1 MDVKTQETY
10 SEVYS
15 VLNMLGDK
23 YIKRLPT
30 SLFNMIVE
38 EKKQDYNP
46 VYDSKKNLE
55 EQNIKRES
63 ISMIALFH
71 LNYWCDSE
79 EEKKQLNALFKS
91 NYDKKQTELRE
102 KYNPDNIFNNKEQ
115 QVINNI
121 DQTFDEIDEI
131 DRISKEESIKA
142 EERVIEFEKRK
153 EMEEQ
158 ILSQKRALIDYNS
171 FPWYKKA
178 FTKVKIFLLNIFK
191 GKKNIA

>member
-30 SLFNMIVE
+30 SLFNMIVK

-79 EEKKQLNALFKS
+79 EEKKQLNALFKN

-102 KYNPDNIFNNKEQ
+102 KYNPDNIFK
-115 QVINNI
+115 
-121 DQTFDEIDEI
+121 
-131 DRISKEESIKA
+131 KEEPKIETEVQNNVA
-142 EERVIEFEKRK
+142 VIE
-153 EMEEQ
+153 
-158 ILSQKRALIDYNS
+158 
-171 FPWYKKA
+171 YKKTI
-178 FTKVKIFLLNIFK
+178 FDKFLNKIKQFFNFI
-191 GKKNIA
+191 

>member
-1 MDVKTQETY
+1 MDIKTQEMY

-23 YIKRLPT
+23 YIKKLPT

-46 VYDSKKNLE
+46 IYDSKKKLE

-79 EEKKQLNALFKS
+79 EEKKQLNTLFKS
-91 NYDKKQTELRE
+91 NYDKKQEEMRE
-102 KYNPDNIFNNKEQ
+102 KYNPDNIFK
-115 QVINNI
+115 
-121 DQTFDEIDEI
+121 
-131 DRISKEESIKA
+131 KEEKKEETIVQDSIAVVEYK
-142 EERVIEFEKRK
+142 ESIFSKILNQIKEFFH
-153 EMEEQ
+153 
-158 ILSQKRALIDYNS
+158 IN
-171 FPWYKKA
+171 
-178 FTKVKIFLLNIFK
+178 
-191 GKKNIA
+191 